1 VKRLLAVVLVGAVAA
16 TAALLPE
23 PPPPPEP
30 LAGVIIDSPGI
41 GTPSDS
47 SIWYC
52 PWAQASALRDSVVGV
67 ASVVEADAALTFPVA
82 IPGEPPDEAEVGVLG
97 PGAATVVLSDVAQRG
112 DSPGFIE
119 FSDGPAAAS
128 VTVSGEVL
136 TSDRCVSE
144 GPDEW
149 FFVGGSTNSGEKL
162 TLRLFNPFPETA
174 RVTIQGFSEIG
185 VEALGDLRTLSVNP
199 RSWRNV
205 DFEEELRQRQ
215 DLIISVTVD
224 EGLVVPSMAFS
235 AGGDEAWWSGT
246 ALATS
251 WEIPVARS
259 EVLPDTSIV
268 IANPGGSEAQATIT
282 FFTTE
287 GEGGESISVAI
298 PAESPLRVPV
308 PADGPEVVGARVESP
323 SQIAVSIVGA
333 GEGGLGI
340 TAGLPQQARR
350 WLLPGVQ
357 TVGRTRAEVWLLN
370 VSDEVVSVTVSEL
383 TGLEVLNTNVVV
395 EGGTVMRIP
404 VEGDALGYFIDAVS
418 PITVMWSIDGPSGA
432 ALSGAVLVPD
442 DE

>member
-1 VKRLLAVVLVGAVAA
+1 MRRVLAVVMVGAVAGV
-16 TAALLPE
+16 AALLPE
-23 PPPPPEP
+23 PDPPPEP

-41 GTPSDS
+41 GTPSDAA
-47 SIWYC
+47 IWYC
-52 PWAQASALRDSVVGV
+52 PWAQASALRDSVLGVG
-67 ASVVEADAALTFPVA
+67 SVVEAEAALTFPVA

-97 PGAATVVLSDVAQRG
+97 PGAALVTLSDVAQRG

-119 FSDGPAAAS
+119 FSDGPSAAS

-149 FFVGGSTNSGEKL
+149 FFVGGSTNSGEML

-174 RVTIQGFSEIG
+174 RVTIRGFSEIG

-205 DFEEELRQRQ
+205 EFEEELRQRQ
-215 DLIISVTVD
+215 DLVISVTVD
-224 EGLVVPSMAFS
+224 EGLVVPAMAFG
-235 AGGDEAWWSGT
+235 AGDDEAWWSGT
-246 ALATS
+246 PLATS
-251 WEIPVARS
+251 WEIPMVRS
-259 EVLPDTSIV
+259 DVLPEASIV
-268 IANPGGSEAQATIT
+268 VANPDATEARATVT
-282 FFTTE
+282 FFTATGDPVE
-287 GEGGESISVAI
+287 PISVAV
-298 PAESPLRVPV
+298 PPESPLRIPV
-308 PADGPEVVGARVESP
+308 PSDAGEVVGARVDSP
-323 SQIAVSIVGA
+323 SRIAVAVVASGEA
-333 GEGGLGI
+333 GVGI

-370 VSDEVVSVTVSEL
+370 VSDEPVSVTVSQL
-383 TGLEVLNTNVVV
+383 TGLEVVNTNVVV
-395 EGGTVMRIP
+395 DGGTVRRLP

-418 PITVMWSIDGPSGA
+418 PITVMWSMDGPSGA

-442 DE
+442 E

>member
-1 VKRLLAVVLVGAVAA
+1 MKRLLAVILVAAVAG
-16 TAALLPE
+16 AAAVLPE
-23 PPPPPEP
+23 PDPAPEP
-30 LAGVIIDSPGI
+30 LAGVVIDSPGI

-67 ASVVEADAALTFPVA
+67 ASVVEAEAALTFPVA
-82 IPGEPPDEAEVGVLG
+82 IPGEPPDAAEVGMLG
-97 PGAATVVLSDVAQRG
+97 PGAANVVLSDVAQRG
-112 DSPGFIE
+112 DSPAFIE

-149 FFVGGSTNSGEKL
+149 FFVGGSTNSGETL

-185 VEALGDLRTLSVNP
+185 VEALGDLRSLSVNP

-205 DFEEELRQRQ
+205 EFEEELRQRQ
-215 DLIISVTVD
+215 DLVISVTVD
-224 EGLVVPSMAFS
+224 EGLVIPAMAFS

-246 ALATS
+246 PLATS

-259 EVLPDTSIV
+259 EVLSDSSIV
-268 IANPGGSEAQATIT
+268 VANPGASEAQVTVT
-282 FFTTE
+282 FFTAE
-287 GEGGESISVAI
+287 GDAGQPISVALA
-298 PAESPLRVPV
+298 PESPLRIAV
-308 PADGPEVVGARVESP
+308 PADGLEVVGARVDSP
-323 SQIAVSIVGA
+323 SQIAVSVVA
-333 GEGGLGI
+333 SGEAGLGI
-340 TAGLPQQARR
+340 TAGLPEPARR

-370 VSDEVVSVTVSEL
+370 VSDEVASVTVSEL

-395 EGGTVMRIP
+395 EGGSLMRLA

-418 PITVMWSIDGPSGA
+418 PITVMWSMDGPSGA
-432 ALSGAVLVPD
+432 ALSGGVVVPD
-442 DE
+442 E